1 MVTSLTSSAAV
12 EPEAVIGEQRPRVL
26 NLPEPGSAEMADL
39 GLRLIYNAGMRLKPW
54 QEWDL
59 HTSLITRPD
68 KLWAASDVGLV
79 VSRQNGK
86 GEIIIGRQAIGLF
99 LLDEP
104 LQVYTSHKFTTTME
118 MFRRLKSVILNYKPF
133 ADRVH
138 AIRVANG
145 DVGVEL
151 KGGQRVRF
159 LARTA
164 DSGRGFADVST
175 LYLDEAMSLFEP
187 EVEALLPTTT
197 AARNPQV
204 WWVGSAGI
212 GEPSRV
218 FARVRRRGLAGTD
231 DQLLWAEWSIPDG
244 ADPVDESVWGFGNP
258 GLGQGQVTMRT
269 LRTYRGNMSA
279 EGFAREYQGRGDWPA
294 DDVAGGG
301 PITIEQFHAVADAH
315 SEAADPVVFAVAVS
329 LDGSRAA
336 IGVGGRRDD
345 GLTHVEVVDHRPGT
359 HWVTERVAELVGK
372 HTGSLVVLDAGS
384 RANQLVPSLV
394 EAGLPVHSGKG
405 EPATGSL
412 VLLGGPDITAAF
424 GSFVS
429 AVTESPSLIR
439 QRPHPALDDAVR
451 SATSRH
457 VGQALAWNGK
467 NMADISTLVAVTLAA
482 HGHAKFAAV
491 DYDLTGSVW

>member
-1 MVTSLTSSAAV
+1 
-12 EPEAVIGEQRPRVL
+12 VIGEQRPRVL

-294 DDVAGGG
+294 DDTSGHG
-301 PITIEQFHAVADAH
+301 PITLDQWARVQDADSVAQ
-315 SEAADPVVFAVAVS
+315 DPVVLALAVS
-329 LDGSRAA
+329 VDGSRAA
-336 IGVGGRRDD
+336 IGTAGRRDD
-345 GLTHVEVVDHRPGT
+345 GLRHVEVIDHRAGV
-359 HWVTERVAELVGK
+359 HWLPERLVQLRDDHKPSCIVINSAGRA
-372 HTGSLVVLDAGS
+372 GSLVPA
-384 RANQLVPSLV
+384 LV
-394 EAGLPVHSGKG
+394 EAGLEVHSGKG
-405 EPATGSL
+405 DPNAGAL
-412 VLLGGPDITAAF
+412 VLLGGPDVTAAF

-429 AVTESPSLIR
+429 AVTEAPTLIR
-439 QRPHPALDDAVR
+439 HRPNPEFPAITGAVAE
-451 SATSRH
+451 ATTRW
-457 VGQALAWNGK
+457 VGQAQAWDGK
-467 NMADISTLVAVTLAA
+467 NLADISTLEAVTLAA
-482 HGHAKFAAV
+482 YGHAKFGAV